1 MISINAFLRSP
12 QAVHVD
18 WSELKLP
25 WLDLDW
31 FMDVSSQ
38 ITLLDLSH
46 NCLSS
51 LPSVVPWGLIH
62 LRSLNLSHNQLR
74 ELPTPTSSQEIICS
88 RSETQLYLYNT
99 FHNTFIFRAALVNVH
114 VSTLNQENASR
125 GHGQGHVYMADCIV
139 IMQVINIMYISALLK
154 VRTPVRIRTGREF
167 NPDPPPLR
175 ISSALVSLRP
185 LRGTQTHAGA
195 WTSVYRLYFK
205 TKHIATSDILDKT

>member
-1 MISINAFLRSP
+1 MISINAFLRSS

-46 NCLSS
+46 NCLCS

-114 VSTLNQENASR
+114 VSMLNQENASR
-125 GHGQGHVYMADCIV
+125 GDGQGHVYMADCIV
-139 IMQVINIMYISALLK
+139 IMQVINIMYILYISASQRPDSGPDLDREGIQSGPASTSYFK
-154 VRTPVRIRTGREF
+154 CTRI
-167 NPDPPPLR
+167 
-175 ISSALVSLRP
+175 
-185 LRGTQTHAGA
+185 TQTSA
-195 WTSVYRLYFK
+195 WHTNTRGRMNQCLQTLF
-205 TKHIATSDILDKT
+205 